1 MTDQLI
7 MDRAAEIAQRNH
19 RDKYFNLPVYLRET
33 LYNIAVREIADE
45 DEAKVD
51 AVMRGRK

>member
-1 MTDQLI
+1 MTDQRI